1 MATTTK
7 NISLDFYNNS
17 IVNVYAK
24 QSDANSRF
32 INVTCTDHGQKVSI
46 DKTYISAFVRMKKSD
61 GTYIYHEV
69 DIQDDGT
76 ILITLTNQM
85 LIAYGKQ
92 VVDVVLLATPDITYE
107 ELNTIE
113 AANNLSNVSVISVM
127 PFYLI
132 VQSSAVDNT
141 IITSTSEFDALTT
154 ATARMLQLEKSV
166 KNAEKIRVDSENE
179 RISNENTRISNENIR
194 KNNENTRQANENN
207 RKDAEKKREEA
218 ERKRQDDITGETFRI
233 TNEELRQS
241 NEVERENT
249 AIQKIN
255 EWGNAVNETIQKCEQ
270 NVDETINKC
279 ETNVGNTINK
289 CESNVNDMID
299 KCKAD
304 TATAIKACEEVTI
317 TASAVVKEFE
327 TIKDFTGIIMQEEKG
342 VANGVATLNEDCIIP
357 DDQISIS
364 RFIQNN
370 LTTSTS
376 GYALD
381 AAQGAELKKLID
393 NLPQI
398 LSGTSAPNSS
408 IGKNGDIY
416 LYIV

>member
-32 INVTCTDHGQKVSI
+32 INVTCTDHGQKVFI
-46 DKTYISAFVRMKKSD
+46 DKAYISAFVRMKKSD

-69 DIQDDGT
+69 NIQDDGT
-76 ILITLTNQM
+76 ILITLNNQM
-85 LIAYGKQ
+85 LAAYGKQ

-107 ELNTIE
+107 GLNTIE
-113 AANNLSNVSVISVM
+113 AANDLSNVSVISVM
-127 PFYLI
+127 PFYLV

-141 IITSTSEFDALTT
+141 IIISTSEFDALTT
-154 ATARMLQLEKSV
+154 ATARMIQLEKSV

-179 RISNENTRISNENIR
+179 RISNENTRISDENIR
-194 KNNENTRQANENN
+194 KSNENTRQANENN

-218 ERKRQDDITGETFRI
+218 EKKRQDDITGETFRI

-249 AIQKIN
+249 ATQKIN

-270 NVDETINKC
+270 NVNDTINKCESNINDTINKC
-279 ETNVGNTINK
+279 ETNVNNTINK
-289 CESNVNDMID
+289 CESETNE
-299 KCKAD
+299 
-304 TATAIKACEEVTI
+304 AIKSCEEATSA
-317 TASAVVKEFE
+317 ASAVVEEFE
-327 TIKDFTGIIMQEEKG
+327 TIKDFTGIIMQDEKG
-342 VANGVATLNEDCIIP
+342 VADGVATLNEDCIIP
-357 DDQISIS
+357 DGQISID
-364 RFIQNN
+364 RFLKND

-393 NLPQI
+393 SLPQI
-398 LSGTSAPNSS
+398 FSGTSTPSSS
-408 IGKNGDIY
+408 IGKDGDIY